1 MIGWNIGGTLR
12 RLDFKYPFARMNFIE
27 TKSDLNLSYFR
38 LERWNVHGVSL
49 TT

>member
-12 RLDFKYPFARMNFIE
+12 RLDFKYPFARMKFIE

-38 LERWNVHGVSL
+38 LERWNIHGVSL